1 MLSFV
6 IILALAYFFY
16 AGARRGLMLQ
26 LVHVAGYVLSFMLAT
41 ALYKGLANQ
50 ISLLVPYP
58 SATEQSRFV
67 FFDNQVGLTL
77 DAAFYRGVA
86 FVTVLALGWL
96 VTRFV
101 ALWLHDLKYR
111 PLDSHVNWLLGGF
124 LNVAMGYLFI
134 FLLLYLV
141 ALIPIGG
148 LQDMLANS
156 LVGRAMVRYS
166 PVLTKLFTT
175 LWVAG

>member
-1 MLSFV
+1 MLSFL

-16 AGARRGLMLQ
+16 AGARRGLLLQ
-26 LVHVAGYVLSFMLAT
+26 LVHVAGYVLSLLLA
-41 ALYKGLANQ
+41 AAWYKGLAAK
-50 ISLLVPYP
+50 ITLLIPYP

-77 DAAFYRGVA
+77 DDAFYRGVA
-86 FVTVLALGWL
+86 FVTLLALGWL

-111 PLDSHVNWLLGGF
+111 TLDTHLDWLAGGF
-124 LNVAMGYLFI
+124 LNLAMGYLFI

-141 ALIPIGG
+141 ALVPIGG
-148 LQDMLANS
+148 LQDMLEHS
-156 LVGRAMVRYS
+156 LLGKSMVRYS
-166 PVLTKLFTT
+166 LGLTNLFTKL
-175 LWVAG
+175 WVVG